1 MNIRPNF
8 RTLAVVIVPLLL
20 GCATT
25 RPWWYSDKTSVDFD
39 VEKWDISLGVICP
52 DSRGTR
58 VTGELM
64 LGCQF
69 VLYASRSNQAGYE
82 SFEVDSIWALD
93 PFSADED
100 SEPYIR
106 TRYTRL
112 GQRVPWQTSL
122 CIPREYEF
130 ASNPP
135 LCSHECRDSCGFEV
149 QEGDRI
155 HGRIFCRI
163 ANRGKGLPDSNVV
176 LNGIVRAPV
185 SWRAYFKGLPPT
197 SGLP

>member
-1 MNIRPNF
+1 M
-8 RTLAVVIVPLLL
+8 L
-20 GCATT
+20 GCATS
-25 RPWWYSDKTSVDFD
+25 RPWWYSEKTSVDFD
-39 VEKWDISLGVICP
+39 VDEWDISLGVICP

-69 VLYASRSNQAGYE
+69 VLYASRGNQAGYE

-100 SEPYIR
+100 SNPYIR
-106 TRYTRL
+106 TRYSRL
-112 GQRVPWQTSL
+112 SQRVPWQTSL

-135 LCSHECRDSCGFEV
+135 LCSHECLDSCGFEV

-163 ANRGKGLPDSNVV
+163 ANREKGMPDSVVV
-176 LNGIVRAPV
+176 LNGIVRVPV
-185 SWRAYFKGLPPT
+185 SWRAYFRGLPPT
-197 SGLP
+197 SHESGMGSNWVLGTPD